1 MEAVQLPGLLILRSY
16 DMYKLIKDPR
26 TNEVCA
32 IEKVGA
38 NMSFPQNP
46 DNTDYQEYL
55 KWVAEGNTPTPAD
68 E

>member
-1 MEAVQLPGLLILRSY
+1 
-16 DMYKLIKDPR
+16 MYKLINSLSGGVVLRLLDSACIPFD
-26 TNEVCA
+26 T
-32 IEKVGA
+32 
-38 NMSFPQNP
+38 